1 MPASAT
7 VISVMIEVLLPL
19 KKLGIRFA
27 ASVPRN
33 VNEALLLTPK
43 HETFWGLYNP
53 TITQKVNHLWAGVL
67 GP

>member
-7 VISVMIEVLLPL
+7 VISVIEVLLPL
-19 KKLGIRFA
+19 KELGIRFA

-53 TITQKVNHLWAGVL
+53 TITQKVNLLWARVL